1 MGYNLRLLTQMMS
14 EEKKVLKNRGV
25 PSTQPRE
32 IPTLNNILVENEP
45 AEEAKK
51 KHPKKWEESHAN
63 TRSQKPEEENT
74 LRSVLSKVQKLL
86 KGWIR
91 NKKYYLDLEK
101 VVTSKQSKGWKK
113 NWKRIEE

>member
-1 MGYNLRLLTQMMS
+1 M
-14 EEKKVLKNRGV
+14 

-45 AEEAKK
+45 AEEAEEAKK
-51 KHPKKWEESHAN
+51 KHPKKWEEGHTD
-63 TRSQKPEEENT
+63 TRSQKAEEENI

-86 KGWIR
+86 KGWLR
-91 NKKYYLDLEK
+91 SKKYYLDLEK
-101 VVTSKQSKGWKK
+101 VVTSKQSKGWEK